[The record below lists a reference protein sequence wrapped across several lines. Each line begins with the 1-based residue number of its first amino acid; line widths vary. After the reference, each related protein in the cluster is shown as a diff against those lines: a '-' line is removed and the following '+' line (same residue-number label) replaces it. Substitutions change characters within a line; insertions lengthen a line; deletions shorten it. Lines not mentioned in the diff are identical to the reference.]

1 MSILQGLDQILSKRA
16 IFHLLAA
23 CLVGLSL
30 SACGSRS
37 PDSDTANLGVG
48 ISLLSSTTAH
58 PGFSDRDPHHGVGDM
73 PSRYPVHGVDV
84 SRWQGDVDWRQAR
97 GAGISFAF
105 IKATE
110 GGDML
115 DPKFRTYWSDAKAA
129 GLRRGAYHF
138 YYFCRPAEEQARWFI
153 ENVPKD
159 FAALPPVL
167 DMEWNPHSPTCTRRP
182 PRAEV
187 QAEARVFLDT
197 LERHYGRR
205 PIVYTTVDFYAD
217 TGIGQLEGTEFWLR
231 SVADHP
237 KEIYPGMH
245 WTFWQYTGTGIV
257 PGFPTPVDINVF
269 AGTRDQWARWA
280 R

>member
-1 MSILQGLDQILSKRA
+1 MRMVQGLDQILA
-16 IFHLLAA
+16 IRLIHRLTGALILA
-23 CLVGLSL
+23 LSL
-30 SACGSRS
+30 SACGKPAPDATERMDGGQSPSSRAAAH
-37 PDSDTANLGVG
+37 PVFSDQDPHDGVG
-48 ISLLSSTTAH
+48 N
-58 PGFSDRDPHHGVGDM
+58 M

-110 GGDML
+110 GGDLL
-115 DPKFRTYWSDAKAA
+115 DPKFRTYWADAKAA
-129 GLRRGAYHF
+129 GVRRGAYHF
-138 YYFCRPAEEQARWFI
+138 FYFCRPAEEQARWFI

-159 FAALPPVL
+159 PKALPPVL

-187 QAEARVFLDT
+187 LSEARLFLDR

-205 PIVYTTVDFYAD
+205 PVVYTTVDFYSD
-217 TGIGQLEGTEFWLR
+217 TGIGQIAGTEFWLR
-231 SVADHP
+231 SVASHP
-237 KEIYPGMH
+237 TETYPGMH

-257 PGFPTPVDINVF
+257 PGFSTPVDINVF
-269 AGTRDQWARWA
+269 AGNADQWVRWV